1 MTTYYGL
8 EKLSPED
15 DASDQF
21 MDGSLI
27 RDSQYASVGT
37 VQRRAKMT

>member
-1 MTTYYGL
+1 MSSYYRL

-15 DASDQF
+15 YAYDQF

-27 RDSQYASVGT
+27 RDSQYASAGT